1 MDDVEESVDRVA
13 AETGF
18 SGVVRVDRGD
28 GVELA
33 KAYGLADRGHQVA
46 ATVDTQFAI
55 ASGGKGLTALTVVSL
70 IEASELDLAT
80 TARSGIGDYVDEEAG
95 NQINDYILSVPVHE
109 LATTEQLLQVLDGY
123 PAKFPPG

>member
-46 ATVDTQFAI
+46 P
-55 ASGGKGLTALTVVSL
+55 
-70 IEASELDLAT
+70 
-80 TARSGIGDYVDEEAG
+80 RSIPSSRSRA
-95 NQINDYILSVPVHE
+95 
-109 LATTEQLLQVLDGY
+109 A
-123 PAKFPPG
+123 AKD